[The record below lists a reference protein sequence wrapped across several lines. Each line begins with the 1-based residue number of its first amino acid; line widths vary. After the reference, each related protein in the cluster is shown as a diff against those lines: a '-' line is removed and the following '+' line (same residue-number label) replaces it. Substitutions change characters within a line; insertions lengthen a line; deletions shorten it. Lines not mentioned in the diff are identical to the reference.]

1 MAKAKM
7 HEMVEVGNER
17 LIGEIIRL
25 EGDVATIQVYENT
38 SGIKPKEEVIGTGAP
53 LSAELGP
60 GLLGN
65 IYDGIQ
71 RPLEFIH
78 EKTGPFIKRGT
89 KTEALHPDKPW
100 SFVPKMKVG
109 TKVVAGDII
118 GTVKETDLIEHRI
131 LVPPTVQGKLVE
143 IAEKGEYTIKDTI
156 AKVESD
162 GKQIEL
168 TDGSE
173 MASPK
178 TQTPQTDDSCQ
189 AYL

>member
-1 MAKAKM
+1 MSKAKM

-71 RPLEFIH
+71 RLLEWIQ
-78 EKTGPFIKRGT
+78 EQ
-89 KTEALHPDKPW
+89 
-100 SFVPKMKVG
+100 
-109 TKVVAGDII
+109 AGA
-118 GTVKETDLIEHRI
+118 LIERGRKSGG
-131 LVPPTVQGKLVE
+131 LAKGKLWSV
-143 IAEKGEYTIKDTI
+143 
-156 AKVESD
+156 
-162 GKQIEL
+162 
-168 TDGSE
+168 
-173 MASPK
+173 
-178 TQTPQTDDSCQ
+178 CRR
-189 AYL
+189 